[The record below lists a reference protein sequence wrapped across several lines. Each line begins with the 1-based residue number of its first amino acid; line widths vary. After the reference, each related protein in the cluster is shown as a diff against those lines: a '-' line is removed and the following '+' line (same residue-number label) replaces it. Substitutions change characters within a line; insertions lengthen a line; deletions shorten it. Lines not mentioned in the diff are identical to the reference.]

1 VLGYTAYTFALGAFA
16 FWGPAF
22 LTRVHQ
28 VPQEKAATFFG
39 AVLVVAGL
47 LGTLLGG
54 WMATAWQKRTR
65 AGYALTLGLSVL
77 LAVPA
82 ATLAFLFDDQAKSM
96 ICLATAMF
104 LLFLPTGPINTLIL
118 ETVPVTLR
126 ASGMALSIFVIHLF
140 GDMWSPELVGH
151 LSDVLRDQFTAAP
164 PVSATPETVEL
175 LARAYGLKRAVL
187 MLPAALV
194 VAALLWLALAVKM
207 RRAPK
212 VNP

>member
-1 VLGYTAYTFALGAFA
+1 MGAGVSDA
-16 FWGPAF
+16 
-22 LTRVHQ
+22 RVHQ
-28 VPQEKAATFFG
+28 VPEAKAATFFG

-54 WMATAWQKRTR
+54 WLASAWQKRTR

-82 ATLAFLFDDQAKSM
+82 AALAFLFDDKLASM
-96 ICLATAMF
+96 ACLATAMF

-118 ETVPVTLR
+118 ESVPVTLR

-151 LSDVLRDQFTAAP
+151 LSDELRDQFTATQSSTLAP
-164 PVSATPETVEL
+164 EAVMT
-175 LARAYGLKRAVL
+175 LAKAHGLKRAVL

-194 VAALLWLALAVKM
+194 VAAVLWLLLAARM
-207 RRAPK
+207 RKQTDARGDG
-212 VNP
+212 VS